1 MDFDITT
8 EKNVTIH
15 FKEPISLDEVLF
27 EIINKNPNILLSC
40 SRNLD
45 NEQTL
50 YFDNIGTKTL
60 LEYFSENVF
69 SAVELQ
75 QMLLDM
81 IQTLKIL
88 LEHGFKEN
96 TIILDPSYIFI
107 SVYDKRP
114 KFLCLPISDTN
125 QTTDIQNPKT
135 TSNGL
140 AEFFKKI
147 IYNVKTNNSYSL
159 IGLVLE
165 ETSKKKFSISRFET
179 QVENYTDI
187 TVKDVD
193 RGYNKA
199 ALLGLLLPIITGLIA
214 AILMWIGFKN
224 AMQYYIEFDI
234 IAYLSIAISSIINA
248 IIGGLISQKPK
259 GKATVERKEIKY
271 NFTNAE
277 LENIKEEQ
285 QAKEEAEQRVR
296 ERKIEHIDLNTAI
309 ANAVIKSGV
318 ISFNFSRSMNDI
330 GSDRT
335 PPVSVQRSQPLPNPV
350 RPDNNRNIGSVDMAE
365 TNVRTSANQNPNMPE
380 RKEIAYVP
388 QASVQAM
395 GESVHGAPVIND
407 GDRTNLLNFNNVP
420 LPEKR
425 YTQSIIPYLVSIKA
439 PDKKII
445 LSKEHFSVGS
455 SDDCDL
461 IIKVDT
467 VSRHHAVINVSRIG
481 CSVVDNSTNGTYINN
496 VRIQKGVPTAV
507 KNGDVISF
515 NREQYRF
522 LDR

>member
-214 AILMWIGFKN
+214 AILMWIGNEKC
-224 AMQYYIEFDI
+224 AQTI
-234 IAYLSIAISSIINA
+234 
-248 IIGGLISQKPK
+248 
-259 GKATVERKEIKY
+259 RKVAGNY
-271 NFTNAE
+271 
-277 LENIKEEQ
+277 
-285 QAKEEAEQRVR
+285 
-296 ERKIEHIDLNTAI
+296 
-309 ANAVIKSGV
+309 
-318 ISFNFSRSMNDI
+318 
-330 GSDRT
+330 
-335 PPVSVQRSQPLPNPV
+335 
-350 RPDNNRNIGSVDMAE
+350 
-365 TNVRTSANQNPNMPE
+365 
-380 RKEIAYVP
+380 
-388 QASVQAM
+388 
-395 GESVHGAPVIND
+395 ESVLRV
-407 GDRTNLLNFNNVP
+407 LNRINVP
-420 LPEKR
+420 AA
-425 YTQSIIPYLVSIKA
+425 VAKA
-439 PDKKII
+439 
-445 LSKEHFSVGS
+445 
-455 SDDCDL
+455 
-461 IIKVDT
+461 
-467 VSRHHAVINVSRIG
+467 
-481 CSVVDNSTNGTYINN
+481 NGGGG
-496 VRIQKGVPTAV
+496 R
-507 KNGDVISF
+507 
-515 NREQYRF
+515 
-522 LDR
+522 